1 MEKRRSFGSYFRE
14 KRLEKGIALRT
25 ARDADISAEEWLRFA
40 EMIQQKHKR
49 E

>member
-1 MEKRRSFGSYFRE
+1 MDTDAVRV
-14 KRLEKGIALRT
+14 ALRT

-40 EMIQQKHKR
+40 EMIQQKHRR